1 MSANGSS
8 SPFQPFEPRPAER
21 PKDVG
26 IREWFRVIA
35 RRDAIELY
43 FPMRGISQVD
53 LEQFDGVSAG
63 KYTIGLGQEKMTF
76 CDDREDIVSFLMTAT
91 ASLLKKYNVPTSSI
105 GRIDVGTET
114 LIDKAKSVKS
124 HLMDL
129 FPGNTDIE
137 GLDSKNACYGGTAAL
152 FNACNWVESS
162 NWDGRYALV
171 VAGDIAIYAAGGARP
186 VGGAGAVAMLI
197 GPNAPLVMEPIHG
210 THMANVYD
218 FYKPHLSS
226 EYPEVDG
233 PLTQT
238 SYPGALEKSYDHW
251 RQKEAQRLGKKGDM
265 SAASVED
272 FDYLAFHSPYGK
284 LVQKGFA
291 RLVRTNSQAGSSSLH
306 LRTDYVDYSWP
317 QMYNDYLSNPT
328 AERFASVPPELK
340 DLDRS
345 KTLLDKN
352 VEKAFMAVS
361 KEPFAAKT
369 GPCMLTS
376 RKIGNMYTASLYGA
390 LASLLDTVSSETLQG
405 KRIGMYSYGS
415 GLAASFFSLKVK
427 GSTEQMQMQLS
438 LQQRLGKTE
447 VRSCQEYLDALQLRE
462 HKHNIDNWTPD
473 GKIEDIAEGTY
484 YLVKNDEK
492 HRRTYVLRGSEQ

>member
-1 MSANGSS
+1 MSANGTCSS
-8 SPFQPFEPRPAER
+8 FQPFEPRPAER

-26 IREWFRVIA
+26 IH
-35 RRDAIELY
+35 AIELY
-43 FPMRGISQVD
+43 FPMRAISQVD

-63 KYTIGLGQEKMTF
+63 KYTIGLGQEKMSF

-124 HLMDL
+124 HLMHL

-251 RQKEAQRLGKKGDM
+251 RQKEVQRLGKKGDI

-291 RLVRTNSQAGSSSLH
+291 RL
-306 LRTDYVDYSWP
+306 
-317 QMYNDYLSNPT
+317 MYNDYLSNPT

-340 DLDRS
+340 DIDRS

-361 KEPFAAKT
+361 KEPFAVKT

-376 RKIGNMYTASLYGA
+376 KKIGNMYTASLYGA
-390 LASLLDTVSSETLQG
+390 LASLLDTVPSETLQG

-427 GSTEQMQMQLS
+427 GSTEQMQKQLS
-438 LQQRLGKTE
+438 LQQRLAKTE

-462 HKHNIDNWTPD
+462 DKHNIDNWTPD
-473 GKIEDIAEGTY
+473 GKIEDIAVGAY